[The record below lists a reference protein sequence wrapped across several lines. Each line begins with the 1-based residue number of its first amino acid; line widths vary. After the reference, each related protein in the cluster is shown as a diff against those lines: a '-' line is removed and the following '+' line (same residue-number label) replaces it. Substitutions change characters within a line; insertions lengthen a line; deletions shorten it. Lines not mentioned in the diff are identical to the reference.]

1 MVFLHHP
8 AVWDASKDSDNAF
21 YQINVNLL
29 EALKERRISLFN
41 FHVPLDH
48 FGVYATSKTLAERLG
63 ISIDGTFAE
72 YYGAQCGVIGTT
84 DCKNVQELSEKYA
97 QTVGHKTKLYQYGE
111 SAISAEKVA
120 VAAGGGTD
128 TFVLSELVEKG
139 IDVLITGVTLD
150 NKYTRAAHEMAR
162 ENAINI
168 LGGTH
173 YSSEKFAWMEVCK
186 YFDGLGLPATFVED
200 APCFED
206 M

>member
-1 MVFLHHP
+1 MYNYRQGV
-8 AVWDASKDSDNAF
+8 VI
-21 YQINVNLL
+21 YLL
-29 EALKERRISLFN
+29 VTSEIYS
-41 FHVPLDH
+41 
-48 FGVYATSKTLAERLG
+48 VY
-63 ISIDGTFAE
+63 
-72 YYGAQCGVIGTT
+72 
-84 DCKNVQELSEKYA
+84 
-97 QTVGHKTKLYQYGE
+97 
-111 SAISAEKVA
+111 
-120 VAAGGGTD
+120 TD

-173 YSSEKFAWMEVCK
+173 YSSEKFACMEVCK
-186 YFDGLGLPATFVED
+186 YFDGLGLLATFVED